1 MKVLASYMSGRIM
14 SSKQQHPNE
23 HADDASAAQDGQDA
37 KAQPDTTADA
47 AKADTAEQSEQAEQS
62 HEAGD
67 EDAASERIHE
77 LELALHTAEQTV
89 VEQREKAIRA
99 TAEMENIRRR
109 ASQDVEK
116 AHKFALEK
124 FANEL
129 LTTVD
134 NLERALQLA
143 DQTDASAKSFI
154 EGIELTYKGLVG
166 TLEKFSIAP
175 VGEVGEPFN
184 PDLHQAMAMQ
194 ESNEHPTNTVIA
206 VMQKGYTLSGRLL
219 RPAMVMVA
227 RNENGG
233 VDTKA

>member
-1 MKVLASYMSGRIM
+1 M
-14 SSKQQHPNE
+14 SSDQAKKNAETNPAEENDTQ
-23 HADDASAAQDGQDA
+23 ASAA
-37 KAQPDTTADA
+37 DTA
-47 AKADTAEQSEQAEQS
+47 ADTATETAT
-62 HEAGD
+62 AANA
-67 EDAASERIHE
+67 DAPQDDATTERVAE
-77 LELALHTAEQTV
+77 LELALNNAEQQAQ
-89 VEQREKAIRA
+89 EQREKALRA
-99 TAEMENIRRR
+99 VAEMENVRRR
-109 ASQDVEK
+109 SAQEVDK

-143 DQTDASAKSFI
+143 DQADESAKNFI
-154 EGIELTYKGLVG
+154 EGIELTYKSLVS
-166 TLEKFSIAP
+166 TLEKFGVEA
-175 VGEVGEPFN
+175 VGAEGDSFN

-194 ESNEHPTNTVIA
+194 ESSEHPNNTVMA

-227 RNENGG
+227 RNADSG